1 MRLKIDVGCGM
12 KLQREDQ
19 DIICLV
25 GGIRDMTTIFSQFKS
40 HFEGYSPNGSTETK
54 ITLRVLDFSKPQS
67 ERRSICKG
75 KLETKIF
82 SKIIE
87 EIVD

>member
-1 MRLKIDVGCGM
+1 M

-40 HFEGYSPNGSTETK
+40 HSTETK